1 MITRRSLLAA
11 SCAAPLTLS
20 AACQAANPAAGSGKL
35 LPYRSE
41 AEFNAALERWRSA
54 AQQRQAG
61 RRRDAQAAGNVMAPL
76 AMQAA
81 PSAAPPAPASLA
93 KTAEAATAPGAAADS
108 ITNVQTAGVDEGGI
122 VKRAGDHLVIL
133 RRGRLFTVRVG
144 GDQLLPVASID
155 AFAPGSDPSGAWYDE
170 LLISGSTLVV
180 IGYSYA
186 RGGTEIGL
194 FELGADGAMSYRAT
208 YQLRSFDYYSSR
220 NYASRLIGRKLVFYS
235 PTLLQPWGPAPLQLM
250 PGFRRWGTG
259 ALPADFERILPATRI
274 YRSDD
279 DFDPAEPLAL
289 HTVTSCDLDAPT
301 LRPES
306 TAVLG
311 PAGRVFYVS
320 QGSVYVWTSPMSRRR
335 AVPPPDRAAEPP
347 RALSAAFRIPLD
359 GAAPTGLKTAGVPID
374 QMSFLE
380 DAQGHLNVLLRDN
393 GDGEGMW
400 GSERGAAARMALLR
414 VPLANFGDG
423 RGAAQREHYRALPA
437 LSPGLLQNR
446 FVGDWLLWGGAPSA
460 SPAAPAAPAAASG
473 AFPGNAVPGPAAWAL
488 RFADSAPPQPL
499 APGHAVERI
508 EAMGEHAVLVGNAGA
523 DLHFSAVRLG
533 RGRAALAGRHVE
545 GGARQGETRSHG
557 FFFRPTGV
565 EEGLLG
571 LPVLQPG
578 GAGGRSAV
586 YGGAQGSASVVYLR
600 QRELSF
606 AALGMLQARPGM
618 AADDDCKASCVDW
631 YGNARPIFLGE
642 RVFALLGYEVVEGA
656 VAGRGRAERI
666 DERRRISFA
675 PGAARNGRYSPFN

>member
-20 AACQAANPAAGSGKL
+20 AACQAAGPAA
-35 LPYRSE
+35 P
-41 AEFNAALERWRSA
+41 AALAKSA
-54 AQQRQAG
+54 
-61 RRRDAQAAGNVMAPL
+61 D
-76 AMQAA
+76 
-81 PSAAPPAPASLA
+81 
-93 KTAEAATAPGAAADS
+93 AAAES

-133 RRGRLFTVRVG
+133 RRGRLLTVRVG
-144 GDQLLPVASID
+144 GDQLHPVASID

-170 LLISGSTLVV
+170 LLVSGSTLVV

-194 FELGADGAMSYRAT
+194 FDLGADGAMSYRAT
-208 YQLRSFDYYSSR
+208 YHLRSFDYYSSR

-235 PTLLQPWGPAPLQLM
+235 PTLLQPWGPAPQQLM
-250 PGFRRWGTG
+250 PGFRRWRPG
-259 ALPADFERILPATRI
+259 ALPADFERILPATRV

-301 LRPES
+301 LRCES
-306 TAVLG
+306 IAVLG

-320 QGSVYVWTSPMSRRR
+320 QGSVYVWTSPMRRHR
-335 AVPPPDRAAEPP
+335 PAPDRAAGPP
-347 RALSAAFRIPLD
+347 RALSAVFRIPLD
-359 GAAPTGLKTAGVPID
+359 GGAPTGLKTAGVPID

-380 DAQGHLNVLLRDN
+380 DGQAHLNVLLRES

-400 GSERGAAARMALLR
+400 GSEGGVGGRLALLR
-414 VPLANFGDG
+414 VPLAAFGDG
-423 RGAAQREHYRALPA
+423 RGSAQREHYRVLPA
-437 LSPGLLQNR
+437 VGPGPLQNR
-446 FVGDWLLWGGAPSA
+446 FVGDWLLWGGS
-460 SPAAPAAPAAASG
+460 AAPRAASA
-473 AFPGNAVPGPAAWAL
+473 AFPASGEPGTAAWAL
-488 RFADSAPPQPL
+488 RYAGGAAPQPL
-499 APGHAVERI
+499 APGHTVERI

-545 GGARQGETRSHG
+545 RGARQGETRSHG
-557 FFFRPTGV
+557 FYFRPTGA

-571 LPVLQPG
+571 LPVLHP
-578 GAGGRSAV
+578 AGTAGLPAV
-586 YGGAQGSASVVYLR
+586 FSGAQGAAAVVYLR

-606 AALGMLQARPGM
+606 AALGVLSARPGV
-618 AADDDCKASCVDW
+618 AADDGCKASCVDW

-642 RVFALLGYEVVEGA
+642 RVFALLGYELVEGTL
-656 VAGRGRAERI
+656 AGRGRSERI
-666 DERRRISFA
+666 DERRRINFA
-675 PGAARNGRYSPFN
+675 PRVARDGRYSPFN

>member
-11 SCAAPLTLS
+11 SCATPLSLS
-20 AACQAANPAAGSGKL
+20 VACQAAAPAAAAARGL
-35 LPYRSE
+35 TPYRNE
-41 AEFNAALERWRSA
+41 AEFAAALDRWRSA
-54 AQQRQAG
+54 AAQRQG
-61 RRRDAQAAGNVMAPL
+61 ERRRDALSAGSVGAPL

-81 PSAAPPAPASLA
+81 PSAAPPAPAALA
-93 KTAEAATAPGAAADS
+93 KSESAAAPGAAADS

-144 GDQLLPVASID
+144 DDQLQAVASID

-170 LLISGSTLVV
+170 LLVSGRTLVV

-194 FELGADGAMSYRAT
+194 FELGADGAMAYRAT
-208 YQLRSFDYYSSR
+208 YHLRSFDYYSSR

-250 PGFRRWGTG
+250 PGFRRWRSG

-279 DFDPAEPLAL
+279 DFDPGEPLAL

-320 QGSVYVWTSPMSRRR
+320 QGSVYVWTSPLGRRR
-335 AVPPPDRAAEPP
+335 PQPDRAAEPP
-347 RALSAAFRIPLD
+347 RALSAVFRIPLD
-359 GAAPTGLKTAGVPID
+359 GAAPAGLKTAGVPID

-400 GSERGAAARMALLR
+400 GSEGSAAARLALLR
-414 VPLANFGDG
+414 VPLATFGDG
-423 RGAAQREHYRALPA
+423 RDAARREHYRALPA
-437 LSPGLLQNR
+437 LAPGLLQNR
-446 FVGDWLLWGGAPSA
+446 FVGEWLLWGGSPPPRVAPS
-460 SPAAPAAPAAASG
+460 S
-473 AFPGNAVPGPAAWAL
+473 AFPGSAGAGPAAWAM

-508 EAMGEHAVLVGNAGA
+508 EAMGGHAVLVGNDGA

-545 GGARQGETRSHG
+545 GGARQGETRTHG
-557 FFFRPTGV
+557 FFFRPTGA

-571 LPVLQPG
+571 LPVLQSG
-578 GAGGRSAV
+578 AAGGRRAV

-606 AALGMLQARPGM
+606 TALGALHARPGV
-618 AADDDCKASCVDW
+618 AADDGCKASCIDW
-631 YGNARPIFLGE
+631 YGNARPIFLGD
-642 RVFALLGYEVVEGA
+642 RVFALLGYEIVEGA
-656 VAGRGRAERI
+656 LGGRARAERI

-675 PGAARNGRYSPFN
+675 PGAARDGRYSPFN

>member
-20 AACQAANPAAGSGKL
+20 AACRAASPAARPGTLTS
-35 LPYRSE
+35 YRSE
-41 AEFNAALERWRSA
+41 TEFNAALERWRSA
-54 AQQRQAG
+54 AQQRQG
-61 RRRDAQAAGNVMAPL
+61 ERRRAALAAGNVMAPL
-76 AMQAA
+76 AMQAT

-93 KTAEAATAPGAAADS
+93 KSADAAAAPGAVAES

-133 RRGRLFTVRVG
+133 RRGRLFTVQVG
-144 GDQLLPVASID
+144 GDQLQPVASID

-194 FELGADGAMSYRAT
+194 FELGGDGAMSYRAT
-208 YQLRSFDYYSSR
+208 YHLRSFDYYSSR

-235 PTLLQPWGPAPLQLM
+235 PTLLQPWGPSPLQVM
-250 PGFRRWGTG
+250 PGFRRWRPG

-301 LRPES
+301 MRPES
-306 TAVLG
+306 IAVLG

-320 QGSVYVWTSPMSRRR
+320 QGSVYVWTSPMGRRR
-335 AVPPPDRAAEPP
+335 PVPAPDRAAAPP
-347 RALSAAFRIPLD
+347 RALSAVFRIPLD

-400 GSERGAAARMALLR
+400 GSERSAAASMALLR
-414 VPLANFGDG
+414 VPLAAFGDG
-423 RGAAQREHYRALPA
+423 RSAAQREHYRALPA
-437 LSPGLLQNR
+437 LAPGQLQNR
-446 FVGDWLLWGGAPSA
+446 FIGDWLLWGGAQASA
-460 SPAAPAAPAAASG
+460 AHAAVSG
-473 AFPGNAVPGPAAWAL
+473 AFPGSAVPGPAAWAL

-499 APGHAVERI
+499 APAHAVERI
-508 EAMGEHAVLVGNAGA
+508 EAMGSHAVLVGNDGP

-533 RGRAALAGRHVE
+533 SGRAALAGRHVE

-557 FFFRPTGV
+557 FFFRPTGA

-578 GAGGRSAV
+578 AAGGRPAV

-606 AALGMLQARPGM
+606 AALGALQARPGV
-618 AADDDCKASCVDW
+618 AADDGCKASCVDW

-642 RVFALLGYEVVEGA
+642 RVFALLGYEMVEGA

-666 DERRRISFA
+666 EERRRISFA
-675 PGAARNGRYSPFN
+675 PGAARDGRYWPFN